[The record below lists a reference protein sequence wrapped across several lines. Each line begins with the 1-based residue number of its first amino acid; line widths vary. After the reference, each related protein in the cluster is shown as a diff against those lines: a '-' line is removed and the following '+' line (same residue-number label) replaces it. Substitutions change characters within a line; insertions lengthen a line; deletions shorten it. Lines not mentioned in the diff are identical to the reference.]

1 MNSIQGI
8 ERPGPLLR
16 IFYAIGRRMFG
27 AVPTPEKLLAHRVPA
42 MLGVGAFYG
51 ALEWFGI
58 IDARLRA
65 LLNYQVARLHG
76 TPY

>member
-1 MNSIQGI
+1 M
-8 ERPGPLLR
+8 
-16 IFYAIGRRMFG
+16 
-27 AVPTPEKLLAHRVPA
+27 PA

-51 ALEWFGI
+51 SLEWFGI